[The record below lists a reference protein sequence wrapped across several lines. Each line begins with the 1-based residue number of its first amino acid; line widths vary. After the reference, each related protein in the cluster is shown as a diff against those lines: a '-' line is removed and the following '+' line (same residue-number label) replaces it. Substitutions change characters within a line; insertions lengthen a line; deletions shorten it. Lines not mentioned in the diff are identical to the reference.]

1 MISTCSGES
10 TEGQKQSSDG
20 ALSCAASRAL
30 CRAEGASM
38 AQELSE
44 APGGPEPQKQWG
56 KTRWKQQC
64 QEEKAKNMVE
74 EMLPLGCRTPHI
86 PGVRVRRA
94 ERLKKKVNRGGELL
108 QGTSGRTE
116 GKWKRG
122 KPGELSRVGQGNCS
136 GRKNAALSR
145 VRQLHTA
152 TCLHSYASTS
162 HLCHNF
168 RHSCV
173 YLEVITSTDMH
184 QTAVAVQ
191 ERLARPRGTFTWG
204 RCSPQ
209 DTAVMLLRQPTDCVP
224 LP

>member
-38 AQELSE
+38 AQELWE

-122 KPGELSRVGQGNCS
+122 KQESCQEWDKGTAQEGRMQHYPGYGSCTLLHVCIAMHLHHIYVTTSDI
-136 GRKNAALSR
+136 AA
-145 VRQLHTA
+145 
-152 TCLHSYASTS
+152 C
-162 HLCHNF
+162 
-168 RHSCV
+168 
-173 YLEVITSTDMH
+173 I
-184 QTAVAVQ
+184 
-191 ERLARPRGTFTWG
+191 
-204 RCSPQ
+204 
-209 DTAVMLLRQPTDCVP
+209 
-224 LP
+224 